1 MNKVPV
7 SPRLAVFLI
16 VLLDIMGVGLIIP
29 VQPFL
34 AQHFGATTTVVTLLG
49 TTYSLMQFA
58 WAPLW
63 GGLSDRLGRKP
74 VLLLTIVTTL
84 AGHLAFAASNSLL
97 ALFAARALAGIG
109 AANIATA
116 QAVLSDTHAPSERSR
131 AMALIG
137 VAFGVG
143 FILGPLL
150 GGLLSQLDYRAP
162 AIFAALLALL
172 NTLFVAFRLQETRV
186 ATHHDAAPRL
196 RLRTMFSA
204 SGELQQLILTTLFT
218 MTAFSIM
225 EQSISL
231 YIGMHWVPEEST
243 QRIKLASRFTSIY
256 LVTVGITA
264 IFVQGF
270 LVRRWLKSTAELPIV
285 RVGLAT
291 LVLSLLLVP
300 FLGSIG
306 SFNLF
311 LVSGAAL
318 ALGSGLFN
326 PSMAGL
332 VSKSCSEEN
341 QGLGLAMNQSAVAL
355 GRIIGPT
362 VAGALLTT
370 SSAAPFVTGALL
382 TSCALLVSLKLSVN
396 R

>member
-1 MNKVPV
+1 M
-7 SPRLAVFLI
+7 SPRLAVFCI

-34 AQHFGATTTVVTLLG
+34 AQHFGASTTVATLLG
-49 TTYSLMQFA
+49 TTYSLMQFV
-58 WAPLW
+58 WAPVW
-63 GGLSDRLGRKP
+63 GGISDRMGRKP
-74 VLLLTIVTTL
+74 VLLVTIAITL
-84 AGHLAFAASNSLL
+84 IGHIAFAASHSLI
-97 ALFAARALAGIG
+97 ALFLARALSGIG

-116 QAVLSDTHAPSERSR
+116 QAVLSDTHAPAERSR

-150 GGLLSQLDYRAP
+150 GGLLSQVDYRAP
-162 AIFAALLALL
+162 AILAASLALVNL
-172 NTLFVAFRLQETRV
+172 LFVALRLQETRP
-186 ATHHDAAPRL
+186 AYAINTTTRRL
-196 RLRTMFSA
+196 RLSALFSA
-204 SGELQQLILTTLFT
+204 SGQLRGLVLTTLLT

-231 YIGMHWVPEEST
+231 YIGMKWAPQGSGS
-243 QRIKLASRFTSIY
+243 RIQLASRLTSTY
-256 LVTVGITA
+256 LVTVGLSA

-270 LVRRWLKSTAELPIV
+270 LVRRWLKTAPEIRIV

-291 LVLSLLLVP
+291 LIGSLILVP
-300 FLGSIG
+300 VLGAVG

-311 LVSGAAL
+311 LLSGATL

-332 VSKSCSEEN
+332 ISKSCSEED
-341 QGLGLAMNQSAVAL
+341 QGLGLALNQSAVAL
-355 GRIIGPT
+355 GRILGPT
-362 VAGALLTT
+362 VAGALLAVN
-370 SSAAPFVTGALL
+370 SAGPFLTGALL
-382 TSCALLVSLKLSVN
+382 TTCALVTALRL
-396 R
+396 RITR

>member
-1 MNKVPV
+1 MVTAPV
-7 SPRLAVFLI
+7 SPRFAVFLI

-34 AQHFGATTTVVTLLG
+34 AQHFGASTTVVTLLG

-58 WAPLW
+58 WAPIW
-63 GGLSDRLGRKP
+63 GGLSDRVGRKP
-74 VLLLTIVTTL
+74 VLIATILITL
-84 AGHLAFAASNSLL
+84 IGHLAFAASQSLF
-97 ALFAARALAGIG
+97 ALFAARALAGTG

-116 QAVLSDTHAPSERSR
+116 QAVLSDTHAPAERSR

-150 GGLLSQLDYRAP
+150 GGVLSQIDYRAP
-162 AIFAALLALL
+162 AVFAAILAAV
-172 NTLFVAFRLQETRV
+172 NTAFVMFRLQETR
-186 ATHHDAAPRL
+186 TTRRDETAPRI
-196 RLRTMFSA
+196 RLRTILSV
-204 SGELQQLILTTLFT
+204 SGELQKLIVTTLFT

-231 YIGMHWVPEEST
+231 YIGMNWVPQDSAE
-243 QRIKLASRFTSIY
+243 RIKEASRLTSIF
-256 LVTVGITA
+256 LVTVGLTA
-264 IFVQGF
+264 IFVQGY
-270 LVRRWLKSTAELPIV
+270 LVRRWLKSTGELTIV

-291 LVLSLLLVP
+291 LVASLVLVP
-300 FLGSIG
+300 ALGAMG
-306 SFNLF
+306 SFRLF
-311 LVSGAAL
+311 LASGAAL

-341 QGLGLAMNQSAVAL
+341 QGLGLAMNQSAAAL

-362 VAGALLTT
+362 VAGALLAM
-370 SSAAPFVTGALL
+370 SSAAPFLTGATL
-382 TSCALLVSLKLSVN
+382 TACALLVASRVTVT